1 MTSRHHIRSA
11 LLAFTILSVPHEL
24 SGGLVDTAQAQITP
38 LAPQGAPSGTVSDK
52 HAKAGPAKSAA
63 IAQKRA
69 DKPSNR
75 PSGNREVLTVTGS
88 HIANSRIKSP
98 TPVSTLSA
106 QEIRNQSP
114 TNNLADLVNQLPQFA
129 GSTTP
134 QNSTLALSSGLAGIN
149 ALNLRN
155 LGAVRSLV
163 LIDGRRTAPSAITG
177 IVDINTLPQQLVK
190 RVDVVTGGASA
201 QYGSDAVAGVTNFVL
216 DKTYTGLK
224 VDADSG
230 ISNYGDG
237 QNEHAAVAGGF
248 GFAKG
253 KGHVLLSGDYAHQD
267 GIFKITRGWN
277 QNGERIIANPAYVAG
292 NGQPYYIRVGNAGTN
307 NALPGGIIN
316 ASTGAVA
323 NSLRGVYFGQGG
335 SVNHYNYGSPSTSS
349 VSVGGD
355 EGLANNNV
363 NLGLQPE
370 SDRKNLY
377 GRLSYDV
384 ASWMTLYAEGAYNQS
399 NYVYNAG
406 PQYLTSIAIK
416 STNPYLIDALGADAL
431 RNVTG
436 VTVGTTALD
445 MPYRQITNTRDV
457 QRYTFGGEGNFTLFG
472 RKASWTAYAQYGVT
486 HSHEQ
491 INNVMNTAR
500 IANATDAVRNASG
513 QIVCRSSL
521 TDPGNGCAP
530 IDWLGTGVMS
540 QAAISYVLGN
550 PWREQRFQ
558 EIVSGVNLS
567 TIPFAT
573 WAGDVNVAIGGE
585 YRDERASGYVPTE
598 YQKGWS
604 VGNYLP
610 TFGNYNVKEAY
621 VETAVPL
628 ARGLAA
634 NGAVRATDYST
645 SGYVTTWKIG
655 GTWQPIR
662 DILFRATQSHDI
674 RAPNINELYN
684 AGTSQ
689 TTTVLDPATGKTDT
703 VLSTTTGN
711 PNLKPETANTTVVG
725 AVITPRYV
733 PGLALSIDWFHT
745 KIKHAIQQFYPQSI
759 IDECYQGYTTFC
771 SAIRPDPSGT
781 RDLLISASPFNFA
794 KLETSGIDI
803 DASYTFPLRRILP
816 KAGGA
821 FTLHGQ
827 ASNYL
832 KYVSDSGVGYV
843 VDTAGDITN
852 GPPKWIY
859 RFSATYSAESYSITA
874 VARGISAGNY
884 SNSYVQCTTTCG
896 VYNAN
901 YPSIN
906 NNRVAGTFYFDMNF
920 TYKLPVQNIGQMQIF
935 LNVTNLG
942 NAPPI
947 LLPTSGL
954 AADSTYSS
962 LLGRTYRGGI
972 RMEF

>member
-1 MTSRHHIRSA
+1 MTSRHHIRNA

-38 LAPQGAPSGTVSDK
+38 LAPQGAPPGTVSGTR
-52 HAKAGPAKSAA
+52 AKAGSAKSPA

-69 DKPSNR
+69 DKASNR

-237 QNEHAAVAGGF
+237 QNEHAAIAGGF

-399 NYVYNAG
+399 NYIYNAG

-472 RKASWTAYAQYGVT
+472 HKASWTAYAQYGVT